1 MERNRRKEVGK
12 YCSVYVVS
20 SGCGAVVAGDVGL
33 IEVFLPVP
41 QVGEEMTSR
50 IARLYPLASTEN
62 EATLKAADLLEK
74 YFSGEQVRLDV
85 TLDLGG
91 CTEFQRSVYGAVRKI
106 PYGVV
111 KTYAEIA
118 AQINRPKA
126 SRGIG
131 SAMARN
137 PLPIVIPC
145 HRVIGSDGRLT
156 GYSGPGGVGMKNDL
170 LRMEGVPFDE
180 RGGKVRREK

>member
-1 MERNRRKEVGK
+1 MERNRRKEAGK
-12 YCSVYVVS
+12 YSSLYVTS
-20 SGCGAVVAGDVGL
+20 QGCGAVVAGDAGL
-33 IEVFLPVP
+33 MEVFLPVP
-41 QVGEEMTSR
+41 QVVEETIAR
-50 IARLYPLASTEN
+50 IAQLYPLATAEN
-62 EATLKAADLLEK
+62 AATREVAYLLQK
-74 YFSGEQVRLDV
+74 YFSGERIRFDV

-118 AQINRPKA
+118 AQINHPKA

-170 LRMEGVPFDE
+170 LRMEGVPFGE
-180 RGGKVRREK
+180 RDGKVRRET